1 MFSMWLAQFT
11 ITPHL
16 ISDLSNRLTVWIWW
30 PSSFSSFEIRQ
41 WNHGHSSCAA
51 VEFPAPSRG
60 SWPCM
65 GMGQHLRLRGPQIF
79 EPPFGIQELGY
90 SILTLCVC
98 VSVCDAHFNTRHHN
112 KQLIVITITYLI
124 YLFQKKSPCY
134 IYIFLHNTHAH
145 CKYSNI
151 VINKN
156 IRTAMT
162 IAMI

>member
-1 MFSMWLAQFT
+1 MWLAQFT

-41 WNHGHSSCAA
+41 WNNGHSSCAA

-65 GMGQHLRLRGPQIF
+65 GMGQHFRLRGPQIF
-79 EPPFGIQELGY
+79 EPTFVIPRIGILNFDP
-90 SILTLCVC
+90 LC

-124 YLFQKKSPCY
+124 YLFQKKSPYY

-156 IRTAMT
+156 KRIAMT